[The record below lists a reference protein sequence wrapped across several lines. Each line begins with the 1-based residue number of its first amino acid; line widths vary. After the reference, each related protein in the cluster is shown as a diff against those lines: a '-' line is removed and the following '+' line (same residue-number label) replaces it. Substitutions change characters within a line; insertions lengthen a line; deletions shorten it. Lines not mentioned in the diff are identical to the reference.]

1 LFDLKENEINACNAF
16 IKILQK
22 IKGVEY
28 YIESWPEKENRNT
41 QDVEVILAP
50 KDKNGQSPKIAV
62 EHTVVE
68 AHEEQIAYVNQLYG
82 IEKEI
87 DQRCQ
92 GKLPIDSCFGLVAPP
107 SLIVGM
113 NKKNRGQFVE
123 EISGWIPDVA
133 KSLTTD
139 QQSSRLYNEHE
150 VSLWCVGSGS
160 KLNGTVRM
168 VSKRPEEAEKE
179 RQGRFRRAVE
189 EKLPKLIKYK
199 KKGYTTALLLE
210 DVSFSHALPK
220 DNWKDLI
227 PNQYHSE
234 FQLKIDYV
242 VIFVSNEKKMI
253 VGNVWKE
260 ESQLYKEIL
269 DNRRFSLRH

>member
-1 LFDLKENEINACNAF
+1 MKENEINACNAF